1 MALEPFLRW
10 LDIFAMGLCFFL
22 FLSPDTFFMVGGICF
37 VNVILTPWRAV
48 SATWSKNNHS
58 CLIHGVLFRL
68 HGLWMT
74 GTCWLLCC
82 VGGVMR
88 VACYC

>member
-1 MALEPFLRW
+1 
-10 LDIFAMGLCFFL
+10 
-22 FLSPDTFFMVGGICF
+22 MVGGICF

-48 SATWSKNNHS
+48 SATWSKNNQS